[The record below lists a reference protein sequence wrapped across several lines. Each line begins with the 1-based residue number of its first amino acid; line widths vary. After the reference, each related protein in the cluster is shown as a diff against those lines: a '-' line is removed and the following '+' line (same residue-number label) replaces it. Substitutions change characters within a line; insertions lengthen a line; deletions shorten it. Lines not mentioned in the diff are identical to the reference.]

1 VGLVASA
8 YSKKSTVHTKYN
20 QVSMLRTIEQIL
32 GLPPMNTMDATS
44 RLMTDC
50 FTDKINIQNYTA
62 LPSNI
67 ALNEMNMPLNTLKGT
82 AKKMALQSQNEVFNE
97 VDGGKDDTMN
107 KIIWFFAKGNL
118 PYPNT
123 NGYLK
128 KNNVVIK

>member
-1 VGLVASA
+1 
-8 YSKKSTVHTKYN
+8 
-20 QVSMLRTIEQIL
+20 
-32 GLPPMNTMDATS
+32 MDATS

-50 FTDKINIQNYTA
+50 FTDKINNQNYTA

-107 KIIWFFAKGNL
+107 KIIWFYAKGML
-118 PYPNT
+118 PYPT
-123 NGYLK
+123 IHK
-128 KNNVVIK
+128 